1 MKRTYLAT
9 SVILVGAMIVCAG
22 CENAPAASTGDS
34 ASGAVATKSGQL
46 RGAVGDGI
54 ASFKGIPYG
63 ASTAGSGRFKPP
75 QKVQPWRDV
84 RDATAFGPICPQRG
98 VVATGADGIIGEGG
112 TENTGLGSIP
122 KLPQSEDCLVL
133 NVWTPGPA
141 ANGRRPVMVW
151 LHGRGW
157 AQGAGSEH
165 WYDGTALA
173 KRGDIVVVTINH
185 RLNVFGYLYLAEIG
199 GDEFAGSGSA
209 GLLDVVQ
216 ALEWVRDNIQAFGGD
231 PGNVT
236 IFGESGGGWKVST
249 LLGMPAAKGLFHKA
263 VIESG
268 PGLTGVDHAAATAAA
283 KRVMEQVGAASVA
296 DLQAVPGE
304 KLLDAIGERSV
315 EGGLLHPTVDG
326 RTLPAHPFT
335 PVAAPTAAGVPLLIG
350 TNKDERAL
358 FLYNDQ
364 KRGNITDAEL
374 VERIKALVGDHA
386 DKVLSVYRKTRPT
399 ATPWDLLVAIS
410 SDYSNTG
417 AAGSIKLAER
427 KAAASPAPVFLYR
440 FDWETD
446 FRGGA
451 LKSPHALEVPF
462 VFHNVDF
469 APITGTKAD
478 KYKLEAA
485 VSDAWIAFARTG
497 NPTHEGI
504 PKWLPYS
511 SADRATMILDVPS
524 RLEHDPRPEERVV
537 WEGIEPR

>member
-1 MKRTYLAT
+1 MKGTYLVT
-9 SVILVGAMIVCAG
+9 PIIFVAMMCSGG
-22 CENAPAASTGDS
+22 CENAPAAASDN
-34 ASGAVATKSGQL
+34 ASGIVATKSGQL
-46 RGAVGDGI
+46 RGAVDAGI

-75 QKVQPWRDV
+75 QIVQPWRDV
-84 RDATAFGPICPQRG
+84 RDATAYGPICPQRG
-98 VVATGADGIIGEGG
+98 VVATGADGKIGEGG
-112 TENTGLGSIP
+112 TENTGLGFIP

-133 NVWTPGPA
+133 NVWTPGTNP
-141 ANGRRPVMVW
+141 NGRRPVMVW
-151 LHGRGW
+151 FHGRGW
-157 AQGAGSEH
+157 TQGAGSEH

-173 KRGDIVVVTINH
+173 KRGNIVVVTINH
-185 RLNVFGYLYLAEIG
+185 RLNVFGYLHLDEIG
-199 GDEFAGSGSA
+199 GSDFAGSGSA
-209 GLLDVVQ
+209 GLLDAVQ

-283 KRVMEQVGAASVA
+283 KQVMEHAGAKTVA
-296 DLQAVPGE
+296 DLQGLPAE
-304 KLLDAIGERSV
+304 KLLDAIAEV
-315 EGGLLHPTVDG
+315 PAAAGLLHPAVDG

-335 PVAAPTAAGVPLLIG
+335 PVAAPTAAGIPLLIG
-350 TNKDERAL
+350 TNKDERSL
-358 FLYNDQ
+358 FLYNDP

-374 VERIKALVGDHA
+374 VDRVKALVGDHA

-399 ATPWDLLVAIS
+399 ATPWDLFVAIS

-417 AAGSIKLAER
+417 AAGTIKLAER
-427 KAAASPAPVFLYR
+427 KAAASAAPVFLYR

-451 LKSPHALEVPF
+451 LKSPHALEVAF

-469 APITGTKAD
+469 APITGTKPD

-485 VSDAWIAFARTG
+485 VSDAWVAFARTG
-497 NPTHEGI
+497 NPTHDGI

-524 RLEHDPRPEERVV
+524 RLEHDPRPEERQA